1 MRVRFWMKGFV
12 IVPALCLVGLSA
24 AAQQTGDP
32 VADAARK
39 AREAKKDT
47 TKPKKVYTDDD
58 VKRSAPEP
66 VPAPAAA
73 PVDASGTAAA
83 TAVQA
88 AGGAAK
94 TGDGAKTGDRAK
106 TGDGAK
112 SGDGAK
118 PGDAAKTGEPTK
130 TEDPN
135 GQAAWRRRFQV
146 QRDKI
151 TKAEKELEILGRELE
166 KAQMEYYPDPQKA
179 MKQQNSRADINA
191 INAKIDAKKKE
202 VAQLQQG
209 LDDMEEQLRK
219 SGGDPGWAR

>member
-1 MRVRFWMKGFV
+1 M
-12 IVPALCLVGLSA
+12 IVAIVAALCMAWLSA
-24 AAQQTGDP
+24 AARQQDSSQQRTGDP

-39 AREAKKDT
+39 AREKKKDAP
-47 TKPKKVYTDDD
+47 KPKKIYTDDD
-58 VKRSAPEP
+58 VKKSAPEP
-66 VPAPAAA
+66 APGVAGGT
-73 PVDASGTAAA
+73 VDA

-88 AGGAAK
+88 AGGSAK
-94 TGDGAKTGDRAK
+94 TGDA
-106 TGDGAK
+106 
-112 SGDGAK
+112 
-118 PGDAAKTGEPTK
+118 TK

-135 GQAAWRRRFQV
+135 GQAAWRRRFQA

-151 TKAEKELEILGRELE
+151 AKLMKELDILGRELE

-179 MKQQNSRADINA
+179 MTQQNSRAEINA

-202 VAQLQQG
+202 VAELQQG